1 MTGKELYNIL
11 VDEIRSGRITGMLPS
26 ISQMKTKY
34 KTSHNTIHLAL
45 DRLKMQGIVYGKQ
58 GKGVF
63 VNQEGLREKGRG
75 SVLFYL
81 GALDI
86 NSFVR
91 NHFYVRM
98 LIVLKAELQ
107 KAGLELVL
115 YSQLDDDMPKR
126 YSAVIVPDANRLEQ
140 QELSRLNLSL
150 PGRIC
155 LLNHKIDGYVSISND
170 NFRGG
175 WMAAERLYAAGHRN
189 LAMLTVYL
197 DLPYSFFHDRRDG
210 VLAFQKRHRDLY
222 ITQFPVSS
230 HGERESAREIAQEIL
245 EHHPEITG
253 VFTFKEIYAYEMYRV
268 FHQAGR
274 EISLIGYG
282 NPDYAEFMIPQL
294 TTIAEDPDALGQ
306 AVARTVCCQIAGK
319 AVKSADVPVQ
329 LIERQTVYPVK
340 VRGRFR
346 IR

>member
-11 VDEIRSGRITGMLPS
+11 TEEIRSGRISGMLPS
-26 ISQMKTKY
+26 ISQMKARY

-63 VNQEGLREKGRG
+63 VNREGLQKNSRG

-86 NSFVR
+86 NSFIR
-91 NHFYVRM
+91 NRFYARM

-115 YSQLDDDMPKR
+115 NSRLDDLPKR

-140 QELSRLNLSL
+140 QDLSRLNLSL

-155 LLNHKIDGYVSISND
+155 LLNHKVDGYVSISND

-175 WMAAERLYAAGHRN
+175 WLAAERLYAAGHRN
-189 LAMLTVYL
+189 LAMVTIYL

-210 VLAFQKRHRDLY
+210 ALAFQRKHRDLC
-222 ITQFPVSS
+222 ITQFPVFSQ
-230 HGERESAREIAQEIL
+230 EDRESVSEIAQEIL
-245 EHHPEITG
+245 AHHPEITG